1 MISNIMLFI
10 INKLR
15 LGGMKMGFSLNV
27 SGGPGSF
34 KLDDTIVTSVQLISD
49 TPNDS
54 NARSNDLA
62 IGLQVKGR
70 IIAEEISGDPTLQLA
85 KWSMIPV
92 EEATC
97 YGQVTV
103 EYIHAGT
110 TVRSVEMSNAFV
122 VSYEESFDNE
132 TGVGIFDLL
141 LRQKKDRN
149 KEYKCNGN
157 F

>member
-1 MISNIMLFI
+1 
-10 INKLR
+10 
-15 LGGMKMGFSLNV
+15 MGFSLNV

-34 KLDDTIVTSVQLISD
+34 QLDETIVTSVKLISD

-85 KWSMIPV
+85 KWSLIPV
-92 EEATC
+92 ENSNC
-97 YGQVTV
+97 YGEVTV
-103 EYIHAGT
+103 DYIHAGM
-110 TVRSVEMSNAFV
+110 TVRSVSMNNAFV
-122 VSYEESFDNE
+122 VSYQESFDNGS
-132 TGVGIFDLL
+132 GVGTFDLV

-149 KEYKCNGN
+149 KEYQCTGN